1 MSLSARHPYLLA
13 PLAIMQLIP
22 PSSLSLC
29 RSSCSIYLQFRF
41 SPLLLISLSLSL
53 SLVPSSTSSAFP
65 SSSHYLF
72 PPSESIFVPFSK
84 SYTSSFRPSSLD
96 GSRWRD
102 ADRVRFSRHERRID
116 QTADG
121 DGCQTSGDG
130 VDDERS
136 GLARWKGSH
145 AAWSS
150 S

>member
-29 RSSCSIYLQFRF
+29 RSSYSIYLRSRF
-41 SPLLLISLSLSL
+41 SPFLLVSL

-65 SSSHYLF
+65 SSSRYLF
-72 PPSESIFVPFSK
+72 PLSESIFVPS
-84 SYTSSFRPSSLD
+84 SNTYAPSFRPSSLD

-102 ADRVRFSRHERRID
+102 AERVCFSRHERRIG

-121 DGCQTSGDG
+121 DGCQTSVDG

-136 GLARWKGSH
+136 GLARWAGSH